1 MQIVAWST
9 GRQWSG
15 KGPINAATPAAG
27 RDSDA
32 TRPSPPGG
40 VPYGPDPISKK
51 KKEKSDRKD
60 FFLSNKDCEENSHYP
75 DSLAKPEEQ
84 KPQ

>member
-1 MQIVAWST
+1 
-9 GRQWSG
+9 
-15 KGPINAATPAAG
+15 
-27 RDSDA
+27 
-32 TRPSPPGG
+32 